1 MEKRRENTLNNI
13 FYLWLEWVVS
23 TATFLAVI
31 AVPLV
36 VRPIWTP
43 LVAVVMEMVLYS
55 LIKRGRRNQHRLC
68 LVTFFV
74 TSRILFWSAI
84 VMLIVLLLQ
93 HYLSASH
100 VLVAGVNHDIPFI
113 PVLITAPIGAVVC
126 LVMLRRKSN
135 YPFCVDCKLRFG
147 TPAERGFTGAL
158 YSQEGTAQIR
168 LFFFGT
174 LLLTLADWPYY
185 LFKYVNANLNSA
197 DHYFF
202 FGIPVALWV
211 LAALFMSL
219 RYLGITRYYDQDIEG
234 SMLRHG
240 ASTSV
245 RYLIIGDNRL
255 FISTPDP
262 NDADAIV
269 DLSHTKADTPARV
282 TLPFRRELSEY
293 EAARYLDS
301 LMPVKNPEVRFLYT
315 TSEWNVD
322 CNIFLFVVNVNGD
335 DMQRLTEAVKGSRW
349 VTLREY
355 NRLLHGGEVE
365 SLLASEIHRIYTT
378 SMAFKTY
385 DREGRRLYSIKHYRP
400 TFRLCDIAGY
410 KVDYND
416 RRWLYV
422 ARNNQDVPLWRIRSL
437 WRRYIVGLTY

>member
-385 DREGRRLYSIKHYRP
+385 DREGRRLY
-400 TFRLCDIAGY
+400 
-410 KVDYND
+410 
-416 RRWLYV
+416 
-422 ARNNQDVPLWRIRSL
+422 
-437 WRRYIVGLTY
+437 